1 MTLTEDDSPFQP
13 RIFQRGN
20 PNRLGDP
27 VPRQLP
33 AAIAPASRTPFQ
45 HRSGRLELARAIAS
59 PTNPLTAR
67 VLVNRIWLHHFGQ
80 GLVRTP
86 SDFGTRGAP
95 PTHPELLDYLAD
107 WFSKDAGWSIKALHR
122 LIMTSAT
129 YRQRSDHRPAS
140 FARDPE
146 NRLLWRMSRRRLGFE
161 AMRDSQLFNAN
172 SLNSQIGGT
181 PLGNMFTGGG
191 LTTRRSIYGHID
203 RMNPASLLRTFDVP
217 SPQASC
223 GRRDETTVAP
233 QALHMMNHATL
244 HELAARLAARTSGT
258 SPQRPRAL
266 FRIVLSRPPEDLELS
281 AILDFVA
288 KFDGT
293 ATDSWVAV
301 SHALLMSNE
310 AQFID

>member
-1 MTLTEDDSPFQP
+1 
-13 RIFQRGN
+13 
-20 PNRLGDP
+20 
-27 VPRQLP
+27 
-33 AAIAPASRTPFQ
+33 
-45 HRSGRLELARAIAS
+45 
-59 PTNPLTAR
+59 
-67 VLVNRIWLHHFGQ
+67 
-80 GLVRTP
+80 
-86 SDFGTRGAP
+86 
-95 PTHPELLDYLAD
+95 
-107 WFSKDAGWSIKALHR
+107 
-122 LIMTSAT
+122 
-129 YRQRSDHRPAS
+129 
-140 FARDPE
+140 
-146 NRLLWRMSRRRLGFE
+146 
-161 AMRDSQLFNAN
+161 MRDSQLSYAN
-172 SLNSQIGGT
+172 SLDSQIGGT

-191 LTTRRSIYGHID
+191 LSTRRSIYGHID

-258 SPQRPRAL
+258 GPQRTEAL
-266 FRIVLSRPPEDLELS
+266 FRIVLSRPPEAAELS

-293 ATDSWVAV
+293 PIDSWIAV